1 MAPGLFPAERLMLCF
16 SLPVKC
22 LKNTP
27 AFFAERL
34 NKAMRV
40 RTFPWRGGAWGVSLT
55 LAGTSAPG
63 RRPGESYSSARRTEG
78 PRQEGTRAREGGTV
92 RPVAH
97 TLGGL
102 SREQEQRTGP

>member
-1 MAPGLFPAERLMLCF
+1 MLCF

-40 RTFPWRGGAWGVSLT
+40 RNFPVEGRGVAGQPHLWLGPT
-55 LAGTSAPG
+55 LLVEGMGRATPQPRGRGPQAGG
-63 RRPGESYSSARRTEG
+63 HQRPGKVG
-78 PRQEGTRAREGGTV
+78 W
-92 RPVAH
+92 
-97 TLGGL
+97 
-102 SREQEQRTGP
+102 

>member
-1 MAPGLFPAERLMLCF
+1 MAPGLFPAERVTLCF

-40 RTFPWRGGAWGVSLT
+40 RTFPVEGRGV
-55 LAGTSAPG
+55 
-63 RRPGESYSSARRTEG
+63 
-78 PRQEGTRAREGGTV
+78 GGQ
-92 RPVAH
+92 PH
-97 TLGGL
+97 LGWD
-102 SREQEQRTGP
+102 QRSW